1 MKNAPPAE
9 SNGKTAAHDASFRLN
24 TILTPVDFSRN
35 AMFAFR
41 YATRLAE
48 KTGGKVIVLN
58 VVENPLVYPAF
69 ASGDQEAIANEA
81 QHRLYQACQADSANS
96 EDVETMV
103 RIGVESVAE
112 EIVLAARDV
121 MADLIVL
128 PAHHRALLGHT
139 LFANTADKIARHAPC
154 PVLMIPVP
162 PSAAGKREDHH
173 P

>member
-1 MKNAPPAE
+1 MKNAPSAE
-9 SNGKTAAHDASFRLN
+9 SNGKTATHDESFRLK
-24 TILTPVDFSRN
+24 TILAPVDFSEN
-35 AMFAFR
+35 AMCAFR

-69 ASGDQEAIANEA
+69 ASEDQEKIANEA
-81 QHRLYQACQADSANS
+81 QHRLYQTCQADPANS

-112 EIVLAARDV
+112 EIVMAARDV
-121 MADLIVL
+121 GADLIVL
-128 PAHHRALLGHT
+128 PARHRALLGHT

-154 PVLMIPVP
+154 PVLMVPVDQRCD
-162 PSAAGKREDHH
+162 G
-173 P
+173 